1 MIPTMVYVC
10 FVAVVVITVYALH
23 QAPALTLVD
32 VRVSKAEDDDWNDRM
47 NDEIARMKADAEKAE
62 LIDKIKKAHEAAEAA
77 RKQAAE
83 AEAVEANR
91 AADEAARA
99 AAEVE
104 AARHAAEAVKVE
116 AERAAAE
123 MHTDEAAMAAEAA
136 ETEIA
141 KASKTSV
148 LKSLSIR
155 NRRVQAVKRADA
167 KKALANFASMYEGRL
182 RPRK

>member
-1 MIPTMVYVC
+1 MIPTMFYVC
-10 FVAVVVITVYALH
+10 FAAVVIMTAYALH

-32 VRVSKAEDDDWNDRM
+32 VRVSKAEDDEWTERM
-47 NDEIARMKADAEKAE
+47 NSETARMKADAEKAE
-62 LIDKIKKAHEAAEAA
+62 LIDRIKKAHEAA
-77 RKQAAE
+77 RKQA
-83 AEAVEANR
+83 V
-91 AADEAARA
+91 EAARA